1 MGSFQIDTL
10 RWLLRL
16 VFDQTLIA
24 TTGGKL
30 FTAIARANGNGMA
43 GVTVIKISN
52 MCFSGNMCP

>member
-24 TTGGKL
+24 ITGGKL
-30 FTAIARANGNGMA
+30 FTAIARANSNGMA
-43 GVTVIKISN
+43 GVTVIKNI
-52 MCFSGNMCP
+52 